1 MTEPTSQADER
12 PEDPKPAS
20 KQGNPEVRKR
30 LGLDQRKRPKW
41 LGRIVVLAVVGLIV
55 VAIAWRV
62 TRKPPPP
69 SYVTAPSV
77 QGVLKVTVVATGS
90 LDALETVDVGAETSG
105 RVLEVLVDFNDPVEA
120 GQPLLRLDTE
130 QLEARVDETKAQLVA
145 ANASVRSAVASAKE
159 ARLAAKRSG
168 ELFEKQ
174 LASEAQLEQA
184 RAAAARAQASVSS
197 ASAQATVARASLKAA
212 EAARDRATVTS
223 PIDGIVL
230 SRNVEAGQTLA
241 SQFQVPVLFRI
252 AKDLRQMELAI
263 QIDEADVAKV
273 VEGQEASFT
282 VDAYEA
288 RTFPSK
294 VISLRNVP
302 TTDQNVVT
310 YEAILSVDNEQRLL
324 RPGMTATATIVTSRK
339 EDVLIVPNAALRFT
353 PPEVLAKEE
362 ALKKLNGGK
371 DEAPEDESLPF
382 RVWTLDDDGQAKA
395 IAVSIGATDGSHTE
409 VTGGDLKPDTPLIV
423 DLEEPKRR

>member
-1 MTEPTSQADER
+1 MNDRVQ
-12 PEDPKPAS
+12 PAPSGESPVS
-20 KQGNPEVRKR
+20 KQGDPDVRKR
-30 LGLDQRKRPKW
+30 LGLDQKRRSPW
-41 LGRIVVLAVVGLIV
+41 IARILVLALVGLV
-55 VAIAWRV
+55 VALIGWRV

-69 SYVTAPSV
+69 NYVTAPCK
-77 QGVLKVTVVATGS
+77 QGVLEVTVVATGS

-105 RVLEVLVDFNDPVEA
+105 RVLEVLVDFNDPVKA

-130 QLEARVDETKAQLVA
+130 QLEARVDEARAQLLA

-159 ARLAAKRSG
+159 ARLAVKRSR
-168 ELFEKQ
+168 ELLDKELVSQ
-174 LASEAQLEQA
+174 AQFEQA

-197 ASAQATVARASLKAA
+197 ASAQATVAKANLKSA
-212 EAARDRATVTS
+212 ETARDQATVTS

-263 QIDEADVAKV
+263 QIDEADVGKV
-273 VEGQEASFT
+273 VEGQKASFT

-288 RTFPSK
+288 RTFAST
-294 VISLRNVP
+294 VVSLRNVP
-302 TTDQNVVT
+302 TLDQNVVT
-310 YEAILSVDNEQRLL
+310 YEAILSVDNEDRLL

-353 PPEVLAKEE
+353 PPDVLEKEE
-362 ALKKLNGGK
+362 ALKKLGQGK
-371 DEAPEDESLPF
+371 EENEDESLPF
-382 RVWTLDDDGQAKA
+382 RVWTVDGSGQAQS
-395 IAVSIGATDGSHTE
+395 IAVSIGATDGAHTE
-409 VTGGDLKPDTPLIV
+409 ITGGELSADTPLIV
-423 DLEEPKRR
+423 DLEERKKAR